1 MDTILK
7 KSIIAV
13 IFVFCVSENVQ
24 SSNEFDRMFLA
35 GLSLSYNDRLGH
47 LSLSNNKTQDIDRE
61 NLTSF
66 GIVLGKRFRLPF
78 RWRLQ
83 IPFILE
89 GGRVKIDDNEAY
101 KSFDV
106 TVKTSILHFG
116 LLPELQFPLRIN
128 SQTGFYMSFGCGL
141 SLVRFAQKDIN
152 ESIYSSTTLSPSVNG
167 GAGFEFLRTE
177 NSAMSIQYSIR
188 YGKPVYHKY
197 MKNIFPFEAVSYY
210 EKFLTHSLQV
220 LILIGK

>member
-1 MDTILK
+1 MNKL
-7 KSIIAV
+7 S
-13 IFVFCVSENVQ
+13 IFVITIMCFCIPGHVYSF
-24 SSNEFDRMFLA
+24 SAIDKMFLA
-35 GLSLSYNDRLGH
+35 GVSLSYNDRLGH
-47 LSLSNNKTQDIDRE
+47 LSLSNNKTQDIARE
-61 NLTSF
+61 DITSF
-66 GIVLGKRFRLPF
+66 GIVLGKRFRLPL

-83 IPFILE
+83 VPFILE

-116 LLPELQFPLRIN
+116 LIPELQFPLRIN
-128 SQTGFYMSFGCGL
+128 SQTGFYLSFGCGL

-197 MKNIFPFEAVSYY
+197 MKNIFPFQAVSYY